1 MSEKKRSVVS
11 FIVFLAL
18 LIAAA
23 ACYIVL
29 TNYYIELKGGW
40 KTVLAVGS
48 LTAAVLA
55 VQFGF
60 RFALKPKSGGKMLA
74 VSGLFFG
81 VVLKMLWDGLQHPEA
96 GSTHIS
102 TPISL
107 MTFYGMIVAG
117 FVALVMGIKML
128 GGKRTEKKN

>member
-1 MSEKKRSVVS
+1 MSEKKKSVVS
-11 FIVFLAL
+11 FIAFLTF
-18 LIAAA
+18 LIVAA

-29 TNYYIELKGGW
+29 TNYYNELKGGW

-48 LTAAVLA
+48 LGAAVLA

-81 VVLKMLWDGLQHPEA
+81 VVLKMLWDVLQHPEA

-107 MTFYGMIVAG
+107 LTFYGMIAAG
-117 FVALVMGIKML
+117 FVALVWGIKMIV
-128 GGKRTEKKN
+128 GRKN

>member
-1 MSEKKRSVVS
+1 MSEKKKSVVS
-11 FIVFLAL
+11 FIAFLAF
-18 LIAAA
+18 LIVAA

-29 TNYYIELKGGW
+29 TNYYNELKGGW
-40 KTVLAVGS
+40 KTVLAAGS
-48 LTAAVLA
+48 LCAAVLA

-81 VVLKMLWDGLQHPEA
+81 VVLKMLWDVLQHPEA

-107 MTFYGMIVAG
+107 LTFYGMIVAG
-117 FVALVMGIKML
+117 CVALVWGIKMIV
-128 GGKRTEKKN
+128 GKKN